1 MQVYGFTD
9 TITSHIVDD
18 MNSESSYIP
27 GMCNINAAEIAYRRK
42 AMWFGIIASVA
53 AMAVLIVV
61 NASWWL
67 GAIMLFVP
75 VYIAAIGYLQVKNK
89 FCVSYGASGR
99 QNADD
104 ESETAITI
112 SDADALKAD
121 RRKTRR
127 MNLQALGMM
136 TATLAIACAVLYVV

>member
-1 MQVYGFTD
+1 
-9 TITSHIVDD
+9 

-127 MNLQALGMM
+127 MNLQALGMT